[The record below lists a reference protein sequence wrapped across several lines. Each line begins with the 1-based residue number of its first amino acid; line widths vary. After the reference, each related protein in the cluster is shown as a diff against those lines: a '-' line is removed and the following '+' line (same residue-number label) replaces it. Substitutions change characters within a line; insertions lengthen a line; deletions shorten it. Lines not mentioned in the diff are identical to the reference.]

1 MYIQKLFTFSSSNF
15 MTTVPIIIVTFS
27 LELTKRWH
35 LSALLFMRLL
45 SNQVIKDLEASPL
58 TKLLKDIYIIGS
70 SIWRIVICIVCS
82 NYAV

>member
-1 MYIQKLFTFSSSNF
+1 

-70 SIWRIVICIVCS
+70 SIWRIVICIVCN